1 MNDQVKERIKE
12 HLRDYAEETGRPTG
26 KTLFNCFNK
35 EHQDDKPSMKFKGT
49 YYKCYG
55 CNKTYDI
62 FSLYAIDHNLNVE
75 ADFRQIKEELARKYN
90 IDFRSAK
97 TNKEEVQKMKRSET
111 KKESRLNF
119 TSYYKT
125 CSKDVG
131 KTDYFLKRGLTE
143 EIIKKY
149 NLGYDVQTS
158 YVVLPVSKS
167 FYMLRD
173 TKELTDEERKQQRRP
188 KHNIQKDATIELFN
202 IELLEDADFKSVV
215 FITESILDALSLEV
229 VKPGIKAI
237 ALNGVANT
245 ERLLE
250 ELIEKD
256 YKGYIVLA
264 LDNDKKG
271 TGQKASRDFKKKLE
285 QNGFR
290 VKVLNDIERPVEEI
304 YKGYKDINE
313 FLVNDAEELER
324 LIKQYN
330 DTLENFLR
338 KEALQVLNQENAV
351 NYLEDF
357 NETIKDL
364 ELRTPTK
371 TGIVRLDKA
380 LNGGLYK
387 KNLVIIGA
395 ISGLGK
401 TTLALQIADNIAR
414 NKEDVLIFSLEMSKE
429 ELIAK
434 SISRLMYLKALDRH
448 YTALALSTRDIL
460 KGEALRDPVNKE
472 QEEQQEIYLEAY
484 NDYKENVAPNVFITE
499 CNEQNEITLEEIE
512 ARIKRQIAITE
523 RKPVVIVDYLQI
535 IENKER
541 GLTDIQAT
549 GKVVKDLKR
558 LARKY
563 KITILVISAFNRG
576 ANYTDT
582 DYTSFRDTSTIEY
595 TADVLITMQ
604 YSVLDKANDVGEER
618 TSNEKL
624 QKKLKQAVE
633 EASRKNPYEL
643 TLKILKN
650 RNGIKKNL
658 AYVDFYGKHNYLNFR
673 EKDEDGNYIED

>member
-1 MNDQVKERIKE
+1 MNDQVKEEIKK
-12 HLRDYAEETGRPTG
+12 HLREYAEETGRPTG
-26 KTLFNCFNK
+26 KELFRCFNK
-35 EHQDDKPSMKFKGT
+35 DHQDNDPSMQFKET

-55 CNKTYDI
+55 CKTTYDI
-62 FSLYAIDHNLNVE
+62 FSLYALDHNLDVK
-75 ADFRQIKEELARKYN
+75 ADFRKIKEDLARKYN
-90 IDFRSAK
+90 IDL
-97 TNKEEVQKMKRSET
+97 KEENNERTTKEP
-111 KKESRLNF
+111 KKEPKKENRQDF

-125 CSKDVG
+125 CSKNVG
-131 KTDYFLKRGLTE
+131 KTDYFLKRGITE
-143 EIIKKY
+143 EVIKKY
-149 NLGYDVQTS
+149 NLGYDIES
-158 YVVLPVSKS
+158 KYIVLPVSKS
-167 FYMLRD
+167 FYMQRD
-173 TKELTDEERKQQRRP
+173 TLELSTEERKAQKRS
-188 KHNIQKDATIELFN
+188 KHNILKDATIELFN
-202 IELLEDADFKSVV
+202 LDILKEADFKSVI
-215 FITESILDALSLEV
+215 FITESILDALSIEV
-229 VKPGIKAI
+229 VNPETKTI
-237 ALNGVANT
+237 ALNGLQNR

-250 ELIEKD
+250 ELIERD
-256 YKGYIVLA
+256 FKGYLVLA
-264 LDNDKKG
+264 LDNDENLS
-271 TGQKASRDFKKKLE
+271 GQKASRDFKKELE
-285 QNGFR
+285 SKGFR
-290 VKVLNDIERPVEEI
+290 AIALNDLDKKIEDT
-304 YKGYKDINE
+304 YKGCKDLNE
-313 FLVNDAEELER
+313 LLVNDAEELER
-324 LIKQYN
+324 LITQYKT
-330 DTLENFLR
+330 TLENYLK

-357 NETIKDL
+357 NETILDE

-371 TGIVRLDKA
+371 TGIERLDKA

-414 NKEDVLIFSLEMSKE
+414 SKQDVLIFSLEMSKE

-434 SISRLMYLKALDRH
+434 SISRLMYLKALERH
-448 YTALALSTRDIL
+448 YTALALSTREIL
-460 KGEALRDPVNKE
+460 RGEGLKTVANKE
-472 QEEQQEIYLEAY
+472 QEERKEIYLEAY
-484 NDYKENVAPNVFITE
+484 EDYKENIAPNVFITE
-499 CNEQNEITLEEIE
+499 CNENNEITLEAIE
-512 ARIKRQIAITE
+512 ERIKKQIAITE
-523 RKPVVIVDYLQI
+523 EKPVVIVDYLQI

-549 GKVVKDLKR
+549 SKVVKDLKR

-673 EKDEDGNYIED
+673 EKNNNGDYIED

>member
-1 MNDQVKERIKE
+1 MNDQVKEKIKNC
-12 HLRDYAEETGRPTG
+12 LKQYAEETGRPTG
-26 KTLFNCFNK
+26 KGLFKCFNPGHDEKKASMQFK
-35 EHQDDKPSMKFKGT
+35 ET

-55 CNKTYDI
+55 CNNTYDI
-62 FSLYAIDHNLNVE
+62 FNLYAIDHNLDVKE
-75 ADFRQIKEELARKYN
+75 DFNRIKKELAIKYN
-90 IDFRSAK
+90 IDYRTLSSEEAK
-97 TNKEEVQKMKRSET
+97 KNQRKEP
-111 KKESRLNF
+111 KKESKLDY

-125 CSKDVG
+125 CKKDVAE
-131 KTDYFLKRGLTE
+131 TDYFLKRGLTE
-143 EIIKKY
+143 EIIEKY
-149 NLGYDVQTS
+149 NLGYDKKTG

-173 TKELTDEERKQQRRP
+173 TKDLTEEERLKQKRP
-188 KHNIQKDATIELFN
+188 KHNIVKGAVKEVFN
-202 IELLEDADFKSVV
+202 LDLLKEADFKSVV
-215 FITESILDALSLEV
+215 FITESILDALSIEV
-229 VKPGIKAI
+229 VKPGTKAI
-237 ALNGVANT
+237 ALNGTAK
-245 ERLLE
+245 EKLIDELE
-250 ELIEKD
+250 SLD
-256 YKGYIVLA
+256 FKGYIVLA
-264 LDNDKKG
+264 LDNDENLS
-271 TGQKASRDFKKKLE
+271 GQRASKELKEALE
-285 QNGFR
+285 KIGLR
-290 VKVLNDIERPVEEI
+290 VKVLNELGRPKEDI
-304 YKGYKDINE
+304 YKGYKDLNE
-313 FLVNDAEELER
+313 FLVNDAEALEN
-324 LIKQYN
+324 LITQYN
-330 DTLENFLR
+330 DTLESYL
-338 KEALQVLNQENAV
+338 KSEALKILSKENAV
-351 NYLEDF
+351 NYLEAF
-357 NETIKDL
+357 NETIADA

-371 TGIVRLDKA
+371 TGIERLDKA
-380 LNGGLYK
+380 LNGGLFK

-434 SISRLMYLKALDRH
+434 SISKLMYLKALERH
-448 YTALALSTRDIL
+448 YTALALSTREIL
-460 KGEALRDPVNKE
+460 KGEMLKE
-472 QEEQQEIYLEAY
+472 ATTKEIQEQKEIYLEAY
-484 NDYKENVAPNVFITE
+484 NDYKENIAPNIFITE
-499 CNEQNEITLEEIE
+499 CNEQNEITIKEIE
-512 ARIKRQIAITE
+512 ERIKRQIAITE
-523 RKPVVIVDYLQI
+523 KKPIVIVDYLQI

-549 GKVVKDLKR
+549 SKVVKDLKR

-624 QKKLKQAVE
+624 QKKIKKAVE
-633 EASRKNPYEL
+633 EASRKDPYEL

-658 AYVDFYGKHNYLNFR
+658 AYVDFYGKYNYLNFR
-673 EKDEDGNYIED
+673 EKDINGDKIED

>member
-1 MNDQVKERIKE
+1 MNDQVKEKIKKC
-12 HLRDYAEETGRPTG
+12 LKQYAEETGRPTG
-26 KTLFNCFNK
+26 KGLFKCFNPGHDEKKASMQFK
-35 EHQDDKPSMKFKGT
+35 ET

-55 CNKTYDI
+55 CNNTYDI
-62 FSLYAIDHNLNVE
+62 FNLYAIDHNLDVKE
-75 ADFRQIKEELARKYN
+75 DFNRIKKELAIKYN
-90 IDFRSAK
+90 IDYK
-97 TNKEEVQKMKRSET
+97 TIDKEEVKEEPRREIKEE
-111 KKESRLNF
+111 KKVDY

-125 CSKDVG
+125 CKKDVAE
-131 KTDYFLKRGLTE
+131 TDYFLKRGLTE
-143 EIIKKY
+143 EIIEKY
-149 NLGYDVQTS
+149 NLGYDKKTG

-173 TKELTDEERKQQRRP
+173 TKDLTEEERLKQKRP
-188 KHNIQKDATIELFN
+188 KHNIVKGAVKEVFN
-202 IELLEDADFKSVV
+202 LDLLKEADFKSVV
-215 FITESILDALSLEV
+215 FITESILDALSIEA
-229 VKPGIKAI
+229 VKPGTKAI
-237 ALNGVANT
+237 ALNGTAK
-245 ERLLE
+245 EKLIDELE
-250 ELIEKD
+250 NLD
-256 YKGYIVLA
+256 FKGYIVLA
-264 LDNDKKG
+264 LDNDENLS
-271 TGQKASRDFKKKLE
+271 GQRASKELKEALE
-285 QNGFR
+285 KIGLR
-290 VKVLNDIERPVEEI
+290 VKVLNELGRPKEDI
-304 YKGYKDINE
+304 YKGYKDLNE
-313 FLVNDAEELER
+313 FLVNDAEALEN
-324 LIKQYN
+324 LITQYN
-330 DTLENFLR
+330 DTLESYL
-338 KEALQVLNQENAV
+338 KSEALKILSKENAV
-351 NYLEDF
+351 NYLEAF
-357 NETIKDL
+357 NETIADA

-371 TGIVRLDKA
+371 TGIERLDKA
-380 LNGGLYK
+380 LNGGLFK

-434 SISRLMYLKALDRH
+434 SISKLMYLKALERR
-448 YTALALSTRDIL
+448 YTALALSTREIL
-460 KGEALRDPVNKE
+460 KGEMLKEATNKE
-472 QEEQQEIYLEAY
+472 IQEQKEIYLEAY
-484 NDYKENVAPNVFITE
+484 NDYKENIAPNIFITE
-499 CNEQNEITLEEIE
+499 CNEQNEITIKEIE
-512 ARIKRQIAITE
+512 ERIKRQIAITE
-523 RKPVVIVDYLQI
+523 KKPIVIVDYLQI

-549 GKVVKDLKR
+549 SKVVKDLKR

-624 QKKLKQAVE
+624 QKKIKKAVE
-633 EASRKNPYEL
+633 EASRKDPYEL

-658 AYVDFYGKHNYLNFR
+658 AYVDFYGKYNYLNFR
-673 EKDEDGNYIED
+673 EKDINGDKIED

>member
-1 MNDQVKERIKE
+1 MNDQVKEKIKKC
-12 HLRDYAEETGRPTG
+12 LKQYAEETGRPTG
-26 KTLFNCFNK
+26 KGLFKCFNPGHDEKKASMQFK
-35 EHQDDKPSMKFKGT
+35 ET

-55 CNKTYDI
+55 CNNTYDI
-62 FSLYAIDHNLNVE
+62 FNLYAIDHNLDVKE
-75 ADFRQIKEELARKYN
+75 DFNRIKKELAIKYN
-90 IDFRSAK
+90 IDYK
-97 TNKEEVQKMKRSET
+97 TIDKEEVKEEPRKEI
-111 KKESRLNF
+111 KKEKKVDY

-125 CSKDVG
+125 CKKDVAE
-131 KTDYFLKRGLTE
+131 TDYFLKRGLTE
-143 EIIKKY
+143 EKIEKY
-149 NLGYDVQTS
+149 NLGYDKKTG

-173 TKELTDEERKQQRRP
+173 TKDLTEEERLKQKRP
-188 KHNIQKDATIELFN
+188 KHNIVKGAVKEVFN
-202 IELLEDADFKSVV
+202 LDLLKEADFKSVV
-215 FITESILDALSLEV
+215 FITESILDALSIEV
-229 VKPGIKAI
+229 VKPGTKAI
-237 ALNGVANT
+237 ALNGTAK
-245 ERLLE
+245 EKLIDELE
-250 ELIEKD
+250 SLD
-256 YKGYIVLA
+256 FKGYIVLA
-264 LDNDKKG
+264 LDNDENLS
-271 TGQKASRDFKKKLE
+271 GQRASKELKEALE
-285 QNGFR
+285 KIGLR
-290 VKVLNDIERPVEEI
+290 VKVLNELGRPKEDI
-304 YKGYKDINE
+304 YKGYKDLNE
-313 FLVNDAEELER
+313 FLVNDAEALEN
-324 LIKQYN
+324 LIAQYN
-330 DTLENFLR
+330 DTLESYL
-338 KEALQVLNQENAV
+338 KSEALKILSKENAV
-351 NYLEDF
+351 NYLEAF
-357 NETIKDL
+357 NETIADA

-371 TGIVRLDKA
+371 TGIERLDKA
-380 LNGGLYK
+380 LNGGLFK

-434 SISRLMYLKALDRH
+434 SISKLMYLKALERH
-448 YTALALSTRDIL
+448 YTALALSTREIL
-460 KGEALRDPVNKE
+460 KGEMLKE
-472 QEEQQEIYLEAY
+472 ATTKEIQEQKEIYLEAY
-484 NDYKENVAPNVFITE
+484 NDYKENIAPNIFITE
-499 CNEQNEITLEEIE
+499 CNEQNEITIKEIE
-512 ARIKRQIAITE
+512 ERIKRQIAITE
-523 RKPVVIVDYLQI
+523 KKPIVIVDYLQI

-549 GKVVKDLKR
+549 SKVVKDLKR

-624 QKKLKQAVE
+624 QKKIKKAVE
-633 EASRKNPYEL
+633 EASRKDPYEL

-658 AYVDFYGKHNYLNFR
+658 AYVDFYGKYNYLNFR
-673 EKDEDGNYIED
+673 EKDINGDKIED

>member
-1 MNDQVKERIKE
+1 MNDQVKEKIKKC
-12 HLRDYAEETGRPTG
+12 LKQYAEETGRPTG
-26 KTLFNCFNK
+26 KGLFKCFNPGHDEKKASMQFK
-35 EHQDDKPSMKFKGT
+35 ET

-55 CNKTYDI
+55 CNNTYDI
-62 FSLYAIDHNLNVE
+62 FNLYAIDHNLDVKE
-75 ADFRQIKEELARKYN
+75 DFNRIKKELAIKYN
-90 IDFRSAK
+90 IDYK
-97 TNKEEVQKMKRSET
+97 TIDKEEIKEEPRREI
-111 KKESRLNF
+111 KKEKKVDY

-125 CSKDVG
+125 CKKDVAE
-131 KTDYFLKRGLTE
+131 TDYFLKRGLTE
-143 EIIKKY
+143 EIIEKY
-149 NLGYDVQTS
+149 NLGYDKKTG

-173 TKELTDEERKQQRRP
+173 TKDLTEEERLKQKRP
-188 KHNIQKDATIELFN
+188 KHNIVKGAVKEVFN
-202 IELLEDADFKSVV
+202 LDLLKEADFKSVV
-215 FITESILDALSLEV
+215 FITESILDALSIEV
-229 VKPGIKAI
+229 VKPGTKAI
-237 ALNGVANT
+237 ALNGTAK
-245 ERLLE
+245 EKLIDELE
-250 ELIEKD
+250 NLD
-256 YKGYIVLA
+256 FKGYIVLA
-264 LDNDKKG
+264 LDNDENLS
-271 TGQKASRDFKKKLE
+271 GQRASKELKEALE
-285 QNGFR
+285 KIGLR
-290 VKVLNDIERPVEEI
+290 VKVLNELGRPKEDI
-304 YKGYKDINE
+304 YKGYKDLNE
-313 FLVNDAEELER
+313 FLVNDAEALEN
-324 LIKQYN
+324 LITQYN
-330 DTLENFLR
+330 DTLESYL
-338 KEALQVLNQENAV
+338 KSEALKILSKENAV
-351 NYLEDF
+351 NYLEAF
-357 NETIKDL
+357 NETIADA

-371 TGIVRLDKA
+371 TGIERLDKA
-380 LNGGLYK
+380 LNGGLFK

-434 SISRLMYLKALDRH
+434 SISKLMYLKALERH
-448 YTALALSTRDIL
+448 YTALALSTREIL
-460 KGEALRDPVNKE
+460 KGEMLKEATNKE
-472 QEEQQEIYLEAY
+472 IQEQKEIYLEAY
-484 NDYKENVAPNVFITE
+484 NDYKENIAPNIFMTE
-499 CNEQNEITLEEIE
+499 CNEQNEITIKEIE
-512 ARIKRQIAITE
+512 ERIKRQIAITE
-523 RKPVVIVDYLQI
+523 KKPIVIVDYLQI

-549 GKVVKDLKR
+549 SKVVKDLKR

-624 QKKLKQAVE
+624 QKKIKKAVE
-633 EASRKNPYEL
+633 EASRKDPYEL

-658 AYVDFYGKHNYLNFR
+658 AYVDFYGKYNYLNFR
-673 EKDEDGNYIED
+673 EKDINGDKIED

>member
-1 MNDQVKERIKE
+1 MNDQVKEKIKE
-12 HLRDYAEETGRPTG
+12 KLREYAEETGRPTG
-26 KTLFNCFNK
+26 KGLFKCFNPGHDEK
-35 EHQDDKPSMKFKGT
+35 KASMQYKGT

-55 CNKTYDI
+55 CNTTYDI
-62 FSLYAIDHNLNVE
+62 FNLYAIDHNLDVN
-75 ADFRQIKEELARKYN
+75 ADFNRIKQELAIKYN
-90 IDFRSAK
+90 IDYRTSSSEEAEK
-97 TNKEEVQKMKRSET
+97 RTNKNEH
-111 KKESRLNF
+111 KKESKLDYS
-119 TSYYKT
+119 SYYKT
-125 CSKDVG
+125 CKKDL
-131 KTDYFLKRGLTE
+131 KETDYFLKRGLSE
-143 EIIKKY
+143 EVIEKY
-149 NLGYDVQTS
+149 NLGYDKKTG

-173 TKELTDEERKQQRRP
+173 TKELTDEERQKQKRP
-188 KHNIQKDATIELFN
+188 KHNILKGANKEIFN
-202 IELLEDADFKSVV
+202 LDILKDADFKSVV
-215 FITESILDALSLEV
+215 FVVESILDALSIETV
-229 VKPGIKAI
+229 RPGTKTI
-237 ALNGVANT
+237 ALNGTAK
-245 ERLLE
+245 EKLIDELE
-250 ELIEKD
+250 DID
-256 YKGYIVLA
+256 FKGFIVLA
-264 LDNDKKG
+264 LDNDENLS
-271 TGQKASRDFKKKLE
+271 GQKASRDLKEDLE
-285 QNGFR
+285 KIGLR
-290 VKVLNDIERPVEEI
+290 VKVINELGKPKEEI
-304 YKGYKDINE
+304 YKGYKDLNE
-313 FLVNDAEELER
+313 FLVNDLEALQS
-324 LIKQYN
+324 LITQYN
-330 DTLENFLR
+330 DTLENFL
-338 KEALQVLNQENAV
+338 KSEALKILNKENAV
-351 NYLEDF
+351 NYLDAF
-357 NETIKDL
+357 NETIADA

-371 TGIVRLDKA
+371 TGIERLDKA
-380 LNGGLYK
+380 LNGGLFK

-460 KGEALRDPVNKE
+460 KGTTLKEATTKE
-472 QEEQQEIYLEAY
+472 IQEQQEVYLEAY
-484 NDYKENVAPNVFITE
+484 NDYKDNVAPNVFITE
-499 CNEQNEITLEEIE
+499 CNEQNEITLSEIE
-512 ARIKRQIAITE
+512 ERIKRQIAITE
-523 RKPVVIVDYLQI
+523 RKPVVVVDYLQI

-549 GKVVKDLKR
+549 SKVVKDLKR

-624 QKKLKQAVE
+624 QKKIKQAVE
-633 EASRKNPYEL
+633 EASKKDPYNL

-673 EKDEDGNYIED
+673 EKDDNGDYIED

>member
-1 MNDQVKERIKE
+1 MNDQVKEKIKKC
-12 HLRDYAEETGRPTG
+12 LKQYAEETGRPTG
-26 KTLFNCFNK
+26 KGLFKCFNPGHDEKKASMQFK
-35 EHQDDKPSMKFKGT
+35 ET

-55 CNKTYDI
+55 CNNTYDI
-62 FSLYAIDHNLNVE
+62 FNLYAIDHNLDVKE
-75 ADFRQIKEELARKYN
+75 DFNRIKKELAIKYN
-90 IDFRSAK
+90 IDYK
-97 TNKEEVQKMKRSET
+97 TIDKEEVKEEPRREIKEE
-111 KKESRLNF
+111 KKVDY

-125 CSKDVG
+125 CKKDVAE
-131 KTDYFLKRGLTE
+131 TDYFLKRGLTE
-143 EIIKKY
+143 EIIEKY
-149 NLGYDVQTS
+149 NLGYDKKTG

-173 TKELTDEERKQQRRP
+173 TKDLTEEERLKQKRP
-188 KHNIQKDATIELFN
+188 KHNIVKGAVKEVFN
-202 IELLEDADFKSVV
+202 LDLLKEADFKSVV
-215 FITESILDALSLEV
+215 FITESILDALSIEV
-229 VKPGIKAI
+229 VKPGTKAI
-237 ALNGVANT
+237 ALNGTAK
-245 ERLLE
+245 EKLIDELE
-250 ELIEKD
+250 NLD
-256 YKGYIVLA
+256 FKGYIVLA
-264 LDNDKKG
+264 LDNDENLSGQRASKG
-271 TGQKASRDFKKKLE
+271 LKEALE
-285 QNGFR
+285 KIGLR
-290 VKVLNDIERPVEEI
+290 VKVLNELGRPKEDI
-304 YKGYKDINE
+304 YKGYKDLNE
-313 FLVNDAEELER
+313 FLVNDAEALEN
-324 LIKQYN
+324 LITQYN
-330 DTLENFLR
+330 DTLESYL
-338 KEALQVLNQENAV
+338 KSEALKILSKENAV
-351 NYLEDF
+351 NYLEAF
-357 NETIKDL
+357 NETIADA

-371 TGIVRLDKA
+371 TGIERLDKA
-380 LNGGLYK
+380 LNGGLFK

-434 SISRLMYLKALDRH
+434 SISKLMYLKALERR
-448 YTALALSTRDIL
+448 YTALALSTREIL
-460 KGEALRDPVNKE
+460 KGEMLKEATNKE
-472 QEEQQEIYLEAY
+472 IQEQKEIYLEAY
-484 NDYKENVAPNVFITE
+484 NDYKENIAPNIFITE
-499 CNEQNEITLEEIE
+499 CNEQNEITIKEIE
-512 ARIKRQIAITE
+512 ERIKRQIAITE
-523 RKPVVIVDYLQI
+523 KKPIVIVDYLQI

-549 GKVVKDLKR
+549 SKVVKDLKR

-624 QKKLKQAVE
+624 QKKIKKAVE
-633 EASRKNPYEL
+633 EASRKDPYEL

-658 AYVDFYGKHNYLNFR
+658 AYVDFYGKYNYLNFR
-673 EKDEDGNYIED
+673 EKDINGDKIED